1 MCDDGGGASNA
12 YHHILAGTG
21 PRDEMGIRQKNL
33 TKAKLFLRN
42 CCQAD
47 LTFHE
52 DSFFSLQSI
61 RTGHSPASRLLLFS
75 VSQRGRVVLY

>member
-1 MCDDGGGASNA
+1 MCGDGGGASNA
-12 YHHILAGTG
+12 YHHIHAGTG
-21 PRDEMGIRQKNL
+21 PRDEMGIRQKNS

-52 DSFFSLQSI
+52 DSFFLCRVLEQGI
-61 RTGHSPASRLLLFS
+61 AQPADYYYF
-75 VSQRGRVVLY
+75 LYHREAV